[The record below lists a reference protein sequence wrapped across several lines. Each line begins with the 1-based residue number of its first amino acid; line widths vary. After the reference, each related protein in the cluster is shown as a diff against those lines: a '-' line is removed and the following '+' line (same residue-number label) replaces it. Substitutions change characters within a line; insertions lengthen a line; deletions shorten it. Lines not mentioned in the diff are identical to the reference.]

1 MQEEEGVLSCGEGLI
16 RVAAASFICVGVQQF
31 ESILERVS
39 TTLQRACTEV
49 ANLSHAV
56 EHKEDVFEGV
66 AGATKVG
73 H

>member
-1 MQEEEGVLSCGEGLI
+1 
-16 RVAAASFICVGVQQF
+16 VGVQQF

>member
-1 MQEEEGVLSCGEGLI
+1 M
-16 RVAAASFICVGVQQF
+16 QQF

-73 H
+73 NTGDIPCYQSGTIH